1 MIPTDRCSRKRFTT
15 RVIVSLSR
23 SLRPQLTV
31 PYSEYECLN
40 QWASTFWT
48 VGLYSNQVRGPWVHT
63 TPHFFRCHP
72 NLDDE
77 VNHNIVESEIEGG
90 AFLDDLPAPTT
101 LQIQT
106 QHRWYTVVHR
116 GQGEAW
122 ISGHPAFCPEPVL
135 VRIEG
140 SSWGGSMLKI
150 RFVGRGMH
158 LEFRHPSYRTPIVTS
173 RILEIRQCEQSEWE
187 MTTAEYE
194 THPTN

>member
-1 MIPTDRCSRKRFTT
+1 
-15 RVIVSLSR
+15 
-23 SLRPQLTV
+23 
-31 PYSEYECLN
+31 
-40 QWASTFWT
+40 
-48 VGLYSNQVRGPWVHT
+48 VHT
-63 TPHFFRCHP
+63 CPSLFRCHP

-77 VNHNIVESEIEGG
+77 VNRNIVASEIEGG
-90 AFLDDLPAPTT
+90 AFLDDLPARTT

-106 QHRWYTVVHR
+106 QHRRYTVVHC

-122 ISGHPAFCPEPVL
+122 IWGHPTFCPEPLL

-173 RILEIRQCEQSEWE
+173 RIVEIRQCEESRVPEKD
-187 MTTAEYE
+187 TDTAEFQ
-194 THPTN
+194 TRQAN